1 MRIAVIGMGKMGHA
15 VAGRLLDAGHDVT
28 VWNRSPGRADD
39 LVERGAT
46 EAAAAAEAV
55 VSAEVVLVSLADDA
69 AVLSVATG
77 EEGVASALGESAVLV
92 DMSTVS
98 PETAARL
105 AELTG
110 GRSLAG
116 PILGA
121 PAAVEAGRAVYLV
134 AGPKEQFERLAPV
147 YGALSE
153 DVRYL
158 GEERERA
165 LQLKLLANYLLL
177 AGLVVLSETVAT
189 AQAVGFP
196 EDSLRQFLDSSPL
209 VAPGLRNRLDAL
221 FSGKHASWF
230 TTPLGA
236 KDVGLAE
243 QMATREALRLPVA
256 ELVKRRYEE
265 AAAAGFAD
273 EDLTAV
279 IELVRSKAR

>member
-1 MRIAVIGMGKMGHA
+1 MRIAVIGMGKMGQA
-15 VAGRLLDAGHDVT
+15 VAGRLLDGGHDVT
-28 VWNRSPGRADD
+28 IWNRSPGRAGD

-46 EAAAAAEAV
+46 EAASAAEAATAV
-55 VSAEVVLVSLADDA
+55 EVVLVCLADDA
-69 AVLSVATG
+69 AVLSVVTG
-77 EEGVASALGESAVLV
+77 EGEIASALGESAVLV

-98 PETAARL
+98 PETAAKL
-105 AELTG
+105 AEATG

-121 PAAVEAGRAVYLV
+121 PSAVEAGKAVYLA
-134 AGPKEQFERLAPV
+134 AGPRDHFDRLAPA

-177 AGLVVLSETVAT
+177 AGLVVLSEAVAT